1 MMRSKTKGL
10 YALLIT
16 LLSIILCATSCHS
29 GSGKQAG
36 HRGRVTVSI
45 APQAWAVEAI
55 GGDRIEVSTLIPQG
69 ANPESYEPTMA
80 QMLKL
85 NEGDAWLSL
94 GGLGFEGKVLERVN
108 GAGGSLRVIDVSQGV
123 ELLHGTHE
131 HGDGPHHHEGDAD
144 PHIWSSVKNMRLIAD
159 NSCKALIEID
169 PSNKDYYMARLDSL
183 NLVLDSL
190 DREIVST
197 LQGSGA
203 KRFVVWHPSLSYFA
217 RDYGLEQI
225 ALGMDNKELSAG
237 ALRDKIDH
245 ASRGEQVA
253 LLIQRDYDS
262 RLADVVN
269 KEIEARVG
277 YINPLNP
284 DWRGEML
291 STARAIAGAK

>member
-1 MMRSKTKGL
+1 MSDKTKGL

-16 LLSIILCATSCHS
+16 LLSIISGATSCHR
-29 GSGKQAG
+29 GTGKPGGDKAY
-36 HRGRVTVSI
+36 VTVSI

-55 GGDRIEVSTLIPQG
+55 GGDKVEVSTLIPQG

-80 QMLKL
+80 QLLKL
-85 NEGDAWLSL
+85 NDGDAWLSL
-94 GGLGFEGKVLERVN
+94 GGLGFEGNVLERVN
-108 GAGGSLRVIDVSQGV
+108 GTGGTLKVVDVARGV
-123 ELLHGTHE
+123 ELLHGTHD
-131 HGDGPHHHEGDAD
+131 HADGHHHHQGDAD
-144 PHIWSSVKNMRLIAD
+144 PHIWSSVKNMRLIAA
-159 NSCKALIEID
+159 NSCEALIEID
-169 PSNKDYYMARLDSL
+169 PSNKDYYTSRLDSF

-190 DREIVST
+190 DREIAAT
-197 LQGSGA
+197 LQGSGV

-237 ALRDKIDH
+237 ALRAKIDQ
-245 ASRGEQVA
+245 ASGGEKVT

-291 STARAIAGAK
+291 STARAIAGSK